1 MEGLLTLT
9 GLRPVYTRALRRRR
23 RPGRRVAWGEKAG
36 GSPVFWAALS
46 WAASTGGE
54 QSQAASCLRN
64 SMFFQAKQATKTI
77 ASVTKSAISSRLA
90 SGQGL
95 RGLNGW
101 ARQDEGGDG
110 V

>member
-1 MEGLLTLT
+1 M
-9 GLRPVYTRALRRRR
+9 
-23 RPGRRVAWGEKAG
+23 
-36 GSPVFWAALS
+36 FWAALS

-101 ARQDEGGDG
+101 AKQAEGGDG

>member
-1 MEGLLTLT
+1 M
-9 GLRPVYTRALRRRR
+9 
-23 RPGRRVAWGEKAG
+23 
-36 GSPVFWAALS
+36 FWAALS
-46 WAASTGGE
+46 WVASTGGE

-101 ARQDEGGDG
+101 AKQAEGGDG